1 MKGYMNILRLS
12 VDFIVGCELLSFP
25 AVIVLVEHT
34 FVVDRGFW
42 KNQEKQTVDYWPVIV
57 FGQVH

>member
-34 FVVDRGFW
+34 FVVDRGF
-42 KNQEKQTVDYWPVIV
+42 
-57 FGQVH
+57 